1 MTRPARKPLV
11 KHAVLWLAA
20 RDDPCP
26 VEPQRA
32 CACHR
37 TSARDQPIA
46 ERRYSTAS
54 MVGCVV
60 EGRMFLVLS
69 HRLVVASREL
79 AARPSGNAAR
89 TASASADR
97 SHDACC
103 CGSGCKC
110 QVSGRPDQP
119 RDVPTS
125 TTDDGCRR
133 LDVARPLPIATFAAR
148 SAGLT
153 GCCIEQPR
161 GPDLRD
167 YQWSIVACFRDSRS
181 ELLHRDAAHLELR
194 VRCRHPF
201 VIIL

>member
-1 MTRPARKPLV
+1 MTHACLTDTISRLFPNRCVGSRFVMTRAARKPLV

-20 RDDPCP
+20 LMILWP

-32 CACHR
+32 CACDRASAGTADFR
-37 TSARDQPIA
+37 TQVQHSGDGRLCCRGANVLGAVESSCRCKPG
-46 ERRYSTAS
+46 
-54 MVGCVV
+54 VG
-60 EGRMFLVLS
+60 
-69 HRLVVASREL
+69 VASQRKCC
-79 AARPSGNAAR
+79 R

-97 SHDACC
+97 SRDVCC

-119 RDVPTS
+119 RDVPTPI
-125 TTDDGCRR
+125 TDDGCRR

-161 GPDLRD
+161 NLIFTTAID
-167 YQWSIVACFRDSRS
+167 
-181 ELLHRDAAHLELR
+181 
-194 VRCRHPF
+194 RCRMLSRF
-201 VIIL
+201 TI